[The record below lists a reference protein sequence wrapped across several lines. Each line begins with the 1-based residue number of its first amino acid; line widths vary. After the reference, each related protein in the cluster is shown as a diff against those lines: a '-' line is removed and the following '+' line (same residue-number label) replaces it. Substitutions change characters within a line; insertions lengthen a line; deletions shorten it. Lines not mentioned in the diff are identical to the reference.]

1 MTTQTV
7 RVNDGAV
14 TGTVGYISPTAGL
27 SATVLFTPAVP
38 LNPHGLY
45 RVRLTTG
52 LKDAE
57 DAVPLQREYVWEFG
71 WRQVYLPVVLR
82 NR

>member
-14 TGTVGYISPTAGL
+14 TGTVAWVSPT
-27 SATVLFTPAVP
+27 VYFTPAVP
-38 LNPHGLY
+38 LNPYGLY

-57 DAVPLQREYVWEFG
+57 DSVSLQREYVWEFG